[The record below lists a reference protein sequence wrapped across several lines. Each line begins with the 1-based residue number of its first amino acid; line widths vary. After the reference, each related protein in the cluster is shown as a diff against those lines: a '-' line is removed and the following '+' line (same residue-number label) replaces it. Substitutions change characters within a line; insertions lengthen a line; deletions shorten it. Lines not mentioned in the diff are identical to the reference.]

1 MNVIFT
7 CGGTA
12 GHVNPALAL
21 AGYMRAKDPAVR
33 VLFVG
38 TPNGMERGL
47 VEKAGYDF
55 AAVEVSNFH
64 RSLSPSGLRHN
75 FKTAKT
81 LVTSRHEAD
90 AVIRSFRPDLV
101 VGTGGYASYPA
112 VKAAARRHIP
122 TAVHES
128 NMIPGLTTKL
138 LEGCVDCVMVGFEDC
153 RHHYSTPTRW
163 WSPVRRC
170 GAISLI

>member
-21 AGYMRAKDPAVR
+21 ARYMQQQDPTVR

-47 VEKAGYDF
+47 VEKAGYEF

-64 RSLSPSGLRHN
+64 RSLSPDGLRHN

-81 LVTSRHEAD
+81 LITSRHEAD
-90 AVIRSFRPDLV
+90 AIIRSFQPDLV
-101 VGTGGYASYPA
+101 VGIMTHLGLQVFLNIAVVTGLVPA
-112 VKAAARRHIP
+112 
-122 TAVHES
+122 T
-128 NMIPGLTTKL
+128 G
-138 LEGCVDCVMVGFEDC
+138 
-153 RHHYSTPTRW
+153 
-163 WSPVRRC
+163 
-170 GAISLI
+170 ISLPFFSYGGTALALQLVEMGIVLSVSRQIPAPRSG

>member
-21 AGYMRAKDPAVR
+21 ARYFQQKDPAAK

-55 AAVEVSNFH
+55 AAVEVSNFR
-64 RSLSPSGLRHN
+64 RSLSPEGLRHN
-75 FKTAKT
+75 FKTART
-81 LVTSRHEAD
+81 LVTSRREAD
-90 AVIRSFRPDLV
+90 AIIRDFKPDLV
-101 VGTGGYASYPA
+101 VGTGGYAFHGPCEHITVEGMDYA
-112 VKAAARRHIP
+112 VENLKNI
-122 TAVHES
+122 V
-128 NMIPGLTTKL
+128 KL
-138 LEGCVDCVMVGFEDC
+138 YAC
-153 RHHYSTPTRW
+153 
-163 WSPVRRC
+163 
-170 GAISLI
+170 